1 MAMAK
6 QQQFHSEQQLQQ
18 QLALAQSKR
27 KPHGGG
33 GGQGA
38 HYGSFAYSSTSQ
50 ASGENS
56 VQGSPQLKNAG
67 AMVLHQPERRLL

>member
-33 GGQGA
+33 GQ
-38 HYGSFAYSSTSQ
+38 YGSFAHSSTSQ

>member
-27 KPHGGG
+27 KPHG